1 MKRIYHT
8 GPNITSR
15 NRAVLSGGSFCFPCL
30 MEMRMTRTR
39 MEKTGKRIQPLT
51 DRELQGKVGKRF
63 FSDGKAGPF
72 GFRGK
77 SSSLRLRY
85 FSRKPC
91 AIRHG
96 TAGQARNKISALQS
110 RGCLTQKTKGMS
122 RSNFTPM
129 GRFKEIIDRY
139 GLKLMEVGTNHL
151 RIFADNR
158 KLFDYYPLRM
168 KLFDYR
174 QWKQLTYPSLI
185 EGADKWETELDE
197 IIKRLMVSPQ

>member
-72 GFRGK
+72 GFFGK
-77 SSSLRLRY
+77 ILPNGVEIFSKTEGSTFY
-85 FSRKPC
+85 FQSPLPYLCTCTITVDAKRKDHVEERKSERQMKIKTSRKFLDC
-91 AIRHG
+91 TIIAYSFLRNGYNYCLANVFRKMVIAYKNG
-96 TAGQARNKISALQS
+96 TVFREI
-110 RGCLTQKTKGMS
+110 
-122 RSNFTPM
+122 PM
-129 GRFKEIIDRY
+129 KEEY
-139 GLKLMEVGTNHL
+139 GLSMLLASGFLQGCAAKHESG
-151 RIFADNR
+151 R
-158 KLFDYYPLRM
+158 
-168 KLFDYR
+168 
-174 QWKQLTYPSLI
+174 
-185 EGADKWETELDE
+185 
-197 IIKRLMVSPQ
+197 

>member
-63 FSDGKAGPF
+63 FSDGKAGT
-72 GFRGK
+72 
-77 SSSLRLRY
+77 LRVSRKNHPRPEGLRY

-91 AIRHG
+91 LSGSVCRKAHVVQR
-96 TAGQARNKISALQS
+96 AAKARVS
-110 RGCLTQKTKGMS
+110 T
-122 RSNFTPM
+122 
-129 GRFKEIIDRY
+129 
-139 GLKLMEVGTNHL
+139 
-151 RIFADNR
+151 
-158 KLFDYYPLRM
+158 
-168 KLFDYR
+168 
-174 QWKQLTYPSLI
+174 
-185 EGADKWETELDE
+185 
-197 IIKRLMVSPQ
+197 IKMIKS

>member
-63 FSDGKAGPF
+63 FSDGKAGPS

-77 SSSLRLRY
+77 IILARRACGIFPESLA
-85 FSRKPC
+85 FPEAFTVKP
-91 AIRHG
+91 
-96 TAGQARNKISALQS
+96 L
-110 RGCLTQKTKGMS
+110 
-122 RSNFTPM
+122 
-129 GRFKEIIDRY
+129 
-139 GLKLMEVGTNHL
+139 
-151 RIFADNR
+151 
-158 KLFDYYPLRM
+158 
-168 KLFDYR
+168 
-174 QWKQLTYPSLI
+174 
-185 EGADKWETELDE
+185 
-197 IIKRLMVSPQ
+197 

>member
-77 SSSLRLRY
+77 IILAALRY

-91 AIRHG
+91 LSGSVYR
-96 TAGQARNKISALQS
+96 KALVVQ
-110 RGCLTQKTKGMS
+110 RPAK
-122 RSNFTPM
+122 
-129 GRFKEIIDRY
+129 
-139 GLKLMEVGTNHL
+139 
-151 RIFADNR
+151 AR
-158 KLFDYYPLRM
+158 KLTS
-168 KLFDYR
+168 K
-174 QWKQLTYPSLI
+174 
-185 EGADKWETELDE
+185 
-197 IIKRLMVSPQ
+197 IIKSGTKQSSQDRRWDRCRCRCPQQEEKGQWSRIP

>member
-77 SSSLRLRY
+77 IILAALRY

-91 AIRHG
+91 LSGSVYRKALVVQRAAKARVFTLKNKEYATSDHHKTVTSSDRDARDKKTESTRPATG
-96 TAGQARNKISALQS
+96 NQAA
-110 RGCLTQKTKGMS
+110 TKGNHRS
-122 RSNFTPM
+122 RSHLKAAEPRSGNLQTSGQEQAA
-129 GRFKEIIDRY
+129 GRILQRI
-139 GLKLMEVGTNHL
+139 LKHIV
-151 RIFADNR
+151 
-158 KLFDYYPLRM
+158 
-168 KLFDYR
+168 
-174 QWKQLTYPSLI
+174 
-185 EGADKWETELDE
+185 
-197 IIKRLMVSPQ
+197 

>member
-63 FSDGKAGPF
+63 FSDSKAGT
-72 GFRGK
+72 
-77 SSSLRLRY
+77 LRVSRKNHPRPEGLRY

-91 AIRHG
+91 LSGSVYR
-96 TAGQARNKISALQS
+96 KALVVQ
-110 RGCLTQKTKGMS
+110 RAAKA
-122 RSNFTPM
+122 
-129 GRFKEIIDRY
+129 
-139 GLKLMEVGTNHL
+139 
-151 RIFADNR
+151 RIFTI
-158 KLFDYYPLRM
+158 K
-168 KLFDYR
+168 
-174 QWKQLTYPSLI
+174 
-185 EGADKWETELDE
+185 
-197 IIKRLMVSPQ
+197 IIKS